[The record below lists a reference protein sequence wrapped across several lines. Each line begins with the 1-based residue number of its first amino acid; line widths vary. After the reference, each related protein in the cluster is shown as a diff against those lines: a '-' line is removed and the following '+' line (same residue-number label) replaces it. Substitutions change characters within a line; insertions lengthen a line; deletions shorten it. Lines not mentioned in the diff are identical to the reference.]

1 MKNNTPYQ
9 EYCNGPKVIRQQL
22 TLNCVNDIEKKLAQN
37 GITPIIVATQHMMK
51 GKITMHE
58 A

>member
-22 TLNCVNDIEKKLAQN
+22 TFDIEKKLAQN